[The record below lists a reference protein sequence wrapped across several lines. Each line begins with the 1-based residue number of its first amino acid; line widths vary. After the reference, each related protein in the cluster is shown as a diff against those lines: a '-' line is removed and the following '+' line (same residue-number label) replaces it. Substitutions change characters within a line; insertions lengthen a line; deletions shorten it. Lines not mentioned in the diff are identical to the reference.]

1 MQSSERSKPQQLL
14 PAVSRLDDLPRVSN
28 AASVGR
34 SSLDWIA
41 SRSGVSWALL
51 VGLAVGMV
59 AGMGGDAPRVWGA
72 ASLACWQ
79 EGEQET
85 ELDARRNS
93 IEQRRLAV
101 QEERERA
108 RLRRQEG
115 TREST
120 DRMPE
125 GVPPGLTHYKGRE
138 IAQTMHYLG
147 APWLT
152 REEREVEEK
161 CSLMLANCQVKPG
174 MTVCDM
180 GCGNGFYT
188 FRLAEMVGPEGLVY
202 AVDIQPEMLVLLR
215 EEMERRG
222 VDNIVP
228 ILGSVHHPR
237 LPAGQID
244 AILLADVYHEFS
256 HPEQMLAAMRQS
268 LKPDGFAILLEFRAE
283 DPRVPIKPLHKMS
296 KEQILLEWPANGFK
310 LRDQFDGLTWQHMMF
325 FGRDEAFAAEKSVP

>member
-1 MQSSERSKPQQLL
+1 MQSSERSKPQQVL

-34 SSLDWIA
+34 SSLNRIA

-51 VGLAVGMV
+51 VGLAVGIV
-59 AGMGGDAPRVWGA
+59 AGMCGDAPRVWGA
-72 ASLACWQ
+72 ASLTCWQ

-101 QEERERA
+101 QQERERA

-161 CSLMLANCQVKPG
+161 CSLMLANCQVKSG

-228 ILGSVHHPR
+228 IVGSVHHPR

>member
-1 MQSSERSKPQQLL
+1 MQSSERFN
-14 PAVSRLDDLPRVSN
+14 RVTS
-28 AASVGR
+28 
-34 SSLDWIA
+34 W
-41 SRSGVSWALL
+41 SGVSWLL
-51 VGLAVGMV
+51 FLGLAWVMASGI
-59 AGMGGDAPRVWGA
+59 GGDASRVRGA
-72 ASLACWQ
+72 VCFAGLQ
-79 EGEQET
+79 EQET
-85 ELDARRNS
+85 EQDARRNS
-93 IEQRRLAV
+93 IEQRRLAL
-101 QEERERA
+101 QQERERA

-202 AVDIQPEMLVLLR
+202 AVDIQPEMLVFLR

-256 HPEQMLAAMRQS
+256 HPEQMLAAMRES

-296 KEQILLEWPANGFK
+296 KEQIMLEWPTNGFK

-325 FGRDEAFAAEKSVP
+325 FGRDETFAADRPFP